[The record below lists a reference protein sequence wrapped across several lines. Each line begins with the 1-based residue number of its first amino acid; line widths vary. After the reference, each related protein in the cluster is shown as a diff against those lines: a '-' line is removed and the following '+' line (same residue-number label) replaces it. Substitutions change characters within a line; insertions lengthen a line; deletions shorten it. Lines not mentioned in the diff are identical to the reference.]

1 MTQEDRVLEILTETG
16 VLLQGHFL
24 LTSGRHSDK
33 YMQCARVFQYPEYS
47 EELSRM
53 LADQLSG
60 DLDIDL
66 VIGPAIGGIVFS
78 YEMGRVLGV
87 KTLFAEREN
96 GDMTLRRGFAIEP
109 GSRVFV
115 VEDAVT
121 TGGSVKEVI
130 ALVKSL
136 GAKVVGVGS
145 LVDRSGG
152 TVDFGVPFYAVYR
165 TVIESYTPE
174 ECPICKDGKIPLV
187 KPGSRNLKA

>member
-1 MTQEDRVLEILTETG
+1 MAQEDRVLEILKETG
-16 VLLQGHFL
+16 VLLEGHFL

-33 YMQCARVFQYPEYS
+33 YMQCAKVFQYPTYS

-53 LADQLSG
+53 LAAQLS

-96 GDMTLRRGFAIEP
+96 GTMTLRRGFSIEP
-109 GSRVFV
+109 GCRVFV

-130 ALVKSL
+130 SLVESL

-152 TVDFGVPFYAVYR
+152 SVDFGVPFYAVYR
-165 TVIESYTPE
+165 TVIESYTAD
-174 ECPICKDGKIPLV
+174 ECPLCKEGKIPLV
-187 KPGSRNLKA
+187 KPGSRNLKV